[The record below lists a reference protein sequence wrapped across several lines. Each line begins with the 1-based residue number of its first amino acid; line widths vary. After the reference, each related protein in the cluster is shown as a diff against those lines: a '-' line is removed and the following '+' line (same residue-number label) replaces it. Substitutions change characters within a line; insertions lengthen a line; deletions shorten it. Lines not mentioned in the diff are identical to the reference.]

1 MKITVTTHDDN
12 LIVLDVS
19 EDLELINFKAL
30 CEVETGI
37 PSQETGLTHN
47 GQLLVDDFSTM
58 KNLGVREGDV
68 IIIQRVT
75 SSATAMDH
83 SFSSPSNSM
92 HVQKKM
98 VLDLVSVIL
107 LFFFLDMLPQFDFSR
122 IQVPG
127 SSNSSPGTN
136 RQHQI
141 RDAEYV
147 RNLFLSSP
155 EQLALLK
162 QNNPRLADALS
173 SNKIGQ

>member
-12 LIVLDVS
+12 LIVLDIS

-92 HVQKKM
+92 HVQKNM
-98 VLDLVSVIL
+98 VLNLVSVIL
-107 LFFFLDMLPQFDFSR
+107 FVL
-122 IQVPG
+122 
-127 SSNSSPGTN
+127 
-136 RQHQI
+136 
-141 RDAEYV
+141 
-147 RNLFLSSP
+147 
-155 EQLALLK
+155 
-162 QNNPRLADALS
+162 
-173 SNKIGQ
+173 